1 MPKLSQI
8 DCVTWKEGRERAVA
22 LALSCTNSAF
32 MHQILIRISKVCK
45 QKYLK
50 MFNAKLI
57 DLFVTFLCRN
67 GYTVLLSACIE
78 RLIIVMCRHCNVEQK
93 RSTFYDCGIS

>member
-22 LALSCTNSAF
+22 LALSCTKSAF

-57 DLFVTFLCRN
+57 DLFVTFVCRN
-67 GYTVLLSACIE
+67 GYTFRSIECLYRKARYCYVLSLK
-78 RLIIVMCRHCNVEQK
+78 CRTKKLEVL
-93 RSTFYDCGIS
+93 